1 MSDGNIGNLRAGA
14 TIEYTIIN
22 SGQTYGSNN
31 IQLVWQANDGG
42 EITTGTNFTEHGLWT
57 MVSGPATIDQN
68 GLVTITGDGTIEV
81 GLNPIDGGYAEL
93 TYEVV
98 YYQTNSVFI
107 GGNAINKIY
116 IGDTAVKKIMLGET
130 QIFTTETEPTVPPEP
145 AYYLTGEGGQG
156 LYTAKLPLYNGWY
169 FTPQESRPSSYY
181 YYVTGNIDQQI
192 ADWFISSCSLLGS
205 CQIRYKF
212 GSGQWSEWQESYIG
226 GMHEG
231 LNCPYPDVGCTF
243 LRPDA
248 NNSGWECPLIENP
261 TDEETTLYVE
271 MEMDI
276 ADDWVN

>member
-1 MSDGNIGNLRAGA
+1 MSNGNIGNLRGPA

-81 GLNPIDGGYAEL
+81 GLNPSDGGYVEL

-107 GGNAINKIY
+107 GGNAISKIY

-130 QIFTTETEPTVPPEP
+130 QIFTTET
-145 AYYLTGEGGQG
+145 
-156 LYTAKLPLYNGWY
+156 
-169 FTPQESRPSSYY
+169 
-181 YYVTGNIDQQI
+181 
-192 ADWFISSCSLLGS
+192 
-205 CQIRYKF
+205 
-212 GSGQWSEWQESYIG
+212 
-226 GMHEG
+226 
-231 LNCPYPDVGCTF
+231 
-243 LRPDA
+243 
-248 NNSGWECPLIENP
+248 
-261 TDEETTLYVE
+261 
-271 MEMDI
+271 
-276 ADDWVN
+276 